1 MHMEN
6 SSSSSPH
13 LFIAFFSLLVI
24 TGVLSKSTIE
34 PCSGSESCPAL
45 LGYTL
50 YADLKLSEVA
60 ALFHVDPLAILAAN
74 AFDPAVP
81 DVEDH
86 ILPAGLLLRIPTRCS
101 CADGIRRSLAARYRT
116 RPGDTL
122 AYVAASVFGGLASPD
137 QIREANS
144 IPDPS
149 ALDVGRTL
157 VIPLPC
163 ACFNLSDNFLP
174 ALYLSYVVRPGDSVP
189 SIAARYSTT
198 ATDIMNVNA
207 VGGPAAISPG
217 DVLVIPLPAC
227 TSMLPNDAS
236 DFGLIVAN
244 GTYSITAGQCVQ
256 CSCGPGNLKLY
267 CTPASLSVSCSSM
280 QCRGS
285 NLVLGN
291 ITARSSS
298 AGCSVTS
305 CTYGGFVNGSIVT
318 KLTSSLQPR
327 CPVQPQLPSLA
338 TPPTTLVH
346 DLFLAPTPLP
356 LPPQPGG
363 AMPTPKGSP
372 KSPTVPGEFALPGVS
387 PAIGPDGGAAAMAS
401 SVSPL
406 NHGREMLLLCLFL
419 RFLL

>member
-1 MHMEN
+1 GEADRCSAGFFFSLSSFSFPPPSLRLHHQPKQGICEFWPPSPPPPACSSDSSMHMEN
-6 SSSSSPH
+6 SSSSPH
-13 LFIAFFSLLVI
+13 LFIAFFSLLV

-60 ALFHVDPLAILAAN
+60 ALFNADPLAILAAN
-74 AFDPAVP
+74 AFDAAVP
-81 DVEDH
+81 DVEDR

-122 AYVAASVFGGLASPD
+122 AYVASSVFGGLASPD

-174 ALYLSYVVRPGDSVP
+174 AIYLSYVVRPGDSVP

-198 ATDIMNVNA
+198 ATDVMNVNA

-227 TSMLPNDAS
+227 ASMLPNDAS

-244 GTYSITAGQCVQ
+244 GTYSITASQCVQ

-285 NLVLGN
+285 NLTLGN

-305 CTYGGFVNGSIVT
+305 CAYGGFVNGSIVT
-318 KLTSSLQPR
+318 N
-327 CPVQPQLPSLA
+327 LP
-338 TPPTTLVH
+338 
-346 DLFLAPTPLP
+346 
-356 LPPQPGG
+356 
-363 AMPTPKGSP
+363 
-372 KSPTVPGEFALPGVS
+372 FAG
-387 PAIGPDGGAAAMAS
+387 
-401 SVSPL
+401 
-406 NHGREMLLLCLFL
+406 
-419 RFLL
+419 

>member
-6 SSSSSPH
+6 SSSSPH
-13 LFIAFFSLLVI
+13 LFIAFFSLLV

-60 ALFHVDPLAILAAN
+60 ALFHADPLAILAAN
-74 AFDPAVP
+74 AFDAAVP
-81 DVEDH
+81 DVEDR

-122 AYVAASVFGGLASPD
+122 AYVASSVFGGLASPD

-174 ALYLSYVVRPGDSVP
+174 AIYLSYVVRPGDSVP

-198 ATDIMNVNA
+198 ATDVMNVNA

-227 TSMLPNDAS
+227 ASMLPNDAS
-236 DFGLIVAN
+236 DVGLIVAN
-244 GTYSITAGQCVQ
+244 GTYSITASQCVQ

-285 NLVLGN
+285 NLTLGN

-305 CTYGGFVNGSIVT
+305 CAYGGFVNGSIVT
-318 KLTSSLQPR
+318 KLTASLQPR
-327 CPVQPQLPSLA
+327 CPVQPQLPSLTA
-338 TPPTTLVH
+338 PPTTLVH

-363 AMPTPKGSP
+363 AMPTPKESP
-372 KSPTVPGEFALPGVS
+372 KSSSVPGEFALPGVS
-387 PAIGPDGGAAAMAS
+387 PAIGPDGGAAMAS

-406 NHGREMLLLCLFL
+406 NHGRAMLLLCLFL

>member
-217 DVLVIPLPAC
+217 DVLVIPLP
-227 TSMLPNDAS
+227 
-236 DFGLIVAN
+236 
-244 GTYSITAGQCVQ
+244 
-256 CSCGPGNLKLY
+256 
-267 CTPASLSVSCSSM
+267 
-280 QCRGS
+280 
-285 NLVLGN
+285 
-291 ITARSSS
+291 
-298 AGCSVTS
+298 
-305 CTYGGFVNGSIVT
+305 
-318 KLTSSLQPR
+318 
-327 CPVQPQLPSLA
+327 
-338 TPPTTLVH
+338 
-346 DLFLAPTPLP
+346 
-356 LPPQPGG
+356 
-363 AMPTPKGSP
+363 
-372 KSPTVPGEFALPGVS
+372 GE
-387 PAIGPDGGAAAMAS
+387 D
-401 SVSPL
+401 
-406 NHGREMLLLCLFL
+406 H
-419 RFLL
+419 

>member
-13 LFIAFFSLLVI
+13 LFIAVFSLLL
-24 TGVLSKSTIE
+24 TGVLAKSTIE

-81 DVEDH
+81 DVEDR

-101 CADGIRRSLAARYRT
+101 CADGIRRSLVARYRT

-122 AYVAASVFGGLASPD
+122 AYVASSVFGGLASPD

-157 VIPLPC
+157 VIALPC

-174 ALYLSYVVRPGDSVP
+174 AIYLSYVVRPGDSVP
-189 SIAARYSTT
+189 SIAAGYSTT

-227 TSMLPNDAS
+227 ASMLPNDAS

-244 GTYSITAGQCVQ
+244 GTYSITASQCVQ

-285 NLVLGN
+285 NLMLGN

-318 KLTSSLQPR
+318 KLTASLQPR
-327 CPVQPQLPSLA
+327 CPVQPQIPSLTA
-338 TPPTTLVH
+338 PPTTLVH

-363 AMPTPKGSP
+363 AMPTPKESP
-372 KSPTVPGEFALPGVS
+372 KSSSVSGEFALPGVS
-387 PAIGPDGGAAAMAS
+387 PAIGPDGGAAMAS

-406 NHGREMLLLCLFL
+406 DHGREMLLLCLFL